1 MSYYGLLIDDM
12 SDVSTKE
19 QMICYVQYVT
29 MDQSLALA
37 GVSTEFLFIS
47 NILEDAESPNAETL
61 CKVLTT
67 RLDDMGLDIKKVS
80 GLVTDGASV
89 MVGKKFGLSARLKQ
103 LNPALVSIHCIC
115 HRLALACTNSNV
127 ELQTISSMEN
137 TLMQLWKLFHYSP
150 KKLACFLKTTVCL
163 GN

>member
-47 NILEDAESPNAETL
+47 NILEDADSP
-61 CKVLTT
+61 
-67 RLDDMGLDIKKVS
+67 
-80 GLVTDGASV
+80 
-89 MVGKKFGLSARLKQ
+89 
-103 LNPALVSIHCIC
+103 
-115 HRLALACTNSNV
+115 
-127 ELQTISSMEN
+127 
-137 TLMQLWKLFHYSP
+137 MQKLF
-150 KKLACFLKTTVCL
+150 ARF
-163 GN
+163 